1 MPFIMKNFLTLPSLA
16 LLFVLQL
23 AAQSMPFELVYGA
36 DGSQEVGT
44 AALQMPDGHVYML
57 GNIQSD
63 TTTGQDVLLVKVSPT
78 GAVVW
83 AKSYDNGQSEFAYDF
98 IQEDDKFIIAGESNV
113 VNGFDKNAFV
123 LKVDFDG
130 NSLGFNVLGEP
141 TKSEQ
146 FQSIA
151 QTDLGYIACG
161 FITSDTGVG
170 NDIFL
175 YHFGDLLFD
184 SWDRVLGVPVND
196 IGMAVAQLP
205 NGNYAICGDR
215 RVDSVTYNAF
225 VMVLNNRGDILHETV
240 IQSPF
245 NGGSKNLTITDDGH
259 ILVVG
264 EMATSTSPA
273 FDVFWTKL
281 TPQAE
286 VLWTTYVPSTD
297 ASDAGFD
304 LCQVNS
310 GSFVIT
316 GYSFNETAANTD
328 IVAISVDSLGEEVE
342 RKYFGGPGLD
352 IAYDVKPSLS
362 GGLLITGKTAKPS
375 HNDAI
380 LIHDFLSLA
389 TGTETIVPPVEELSV
404 YPNPMRQTAVLNLP
418 ETWHGGTWQLVDN
431 SGKLVLQGIVSQSLT
446 LDGLPS
452 GVYFLSVNK
461 AGKKGVGRLVV
472 L

>member
-1 MPFIMKNFLTLPSLA
+1 MKTLLTLPFIS

-23 AAQSMPFELVYGA
+23 SAQSTPFELVYGA
-36 DGSQEVGT
+36 ENSQEVGT

-63 TTTGQDVLLVKVSPT
+63 TTTGQDVLLVKVSPA
-78 GAVVW
+78 GEVVW

-98 IQEDDKFIIAGESNV
+98 IQKDGKFIIAGESNV
-113 VNGFDKNAFV
+113 VNGLDKNAFV
-123 LKVDFDG
+123 LKVDADG
-130 NSLGFNVLGEP
+130 NSLGFNLLGEP
-141 TKSEQ
+141 TKAEQ

-151 QTDLGYIACG
+151 ATELGYIACG
-161 FITSDTGVG
+161 FITSETGVG
-170 NDIFL
+170 NDIFV

-184 SWDRVLGVPVND
+184 SWDKAIGVPVND
-196 IGMAVAQLP
+196 IGMAVEQLP
-205 NGNYAICGDR
+205 DGNYVVCGDR

-225 VMVLNNRGDILHETV
+225 VMVLNNRGDILHETI

-273 FDVFWTKL
+273 FDIFWTKL

-304 LCQVNS
+304 LCQVNT

-316 GYSFNETAANTD
+316 GYSFNEAAANTD
-328 IVAISVDSLGEEVE
+328 IVAISVDSLGTEVE

-352 IAYDVKPSLS
+352 IAYDVKPALS
-362 GGLLITGKTAKPS
+362 GGLLITGKTAKPT

-380 LIHDFLSLA
+380 LIHDFLVLA
-389 TGTETIVPPVEELSV
+389 TGVKGVIPAVEELSI
-404 YPNPMRQTAVLNLP
+404 YPNPMSQAAVLHLP
-418 ETWHGGTWQLVDN
+418 ETWHGGTWQLVDD
-431 SGKLVLQGIVSQSLT
+431 GGELIAQGVVNQSLAV
-446 LDGLPS
+446 DGLPS
-452 GVYFLSVNK
+452 GVYFLSVKK
-461 AGKKGVGRLVV
+461 AGKTGVGRLVI